1 MFPLLYQSLLLTLL
15 TNVFVC
21 EKENQN
27 MVRIEIQFIKEKIQ
41 HKIQAFRL
49 TVSNVQPIRALK
61 TSVGLYYA
69 KISL

>member
-27 MVRIEIQFIKEKIQ
+27 MVRIQIQFIKEKIQ
-41 HKIQAFRL
+41 HKIQSFRL
-49 TVSNVQPIRALK
+49 AFSNVQPIRALK